1 MTFKP
6 DVGTTNF
13 LTNALATFMILMN
26 TVFHQYLHK
35 FIIVFID
42 DILIYSHNESDHEKN
57 MSCMQVL

>member
-13 LTNALATFMILMN
+13 LTNALATFMTLMN
-26 TVFHQYLHK
+26 TVLQQYLHK

-42 DILIYSHNESDHEKN
+42 DILIYSHNESEHEKN